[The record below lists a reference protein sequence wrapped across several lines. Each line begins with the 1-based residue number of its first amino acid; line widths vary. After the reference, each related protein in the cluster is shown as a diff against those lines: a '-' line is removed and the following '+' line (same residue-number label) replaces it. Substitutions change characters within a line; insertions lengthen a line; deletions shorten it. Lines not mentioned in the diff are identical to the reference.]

1 LIDCASEIVL
11 DGVEGSTRGDLD
23 ERYDMKFWRSIWRTG
38 DGWRK
43 AEEKETTS
51 GGLGASISTG
61 SMAKKRGKPTAN

>member
-1 LIDCASEIVL
+1 VSEIVL
-11 DGVEGSTRGDLD
+11 DGGEGSTRGDLD

-38 DGWRK
+38 DAWRK